1 MCAKVYI
8 RLHKLKYEVR
18 ACTDGVLTV
27 LSYIQI
33 QHACFKHVCSAQ
45 NPKLPKGQRSVAIQ
59 YTAENFLDDAKC
71 HTHRMPSMHFVT
83 TSSTQLVEGRKT
95 NK

>member
-27 LSYIQI
+27 LSYTD
-33 QHACFKHVCSAQ
+33 SARLFQ
-45 NPKLPKGQRSVAIQ
+45 TCLFGAEPKTPKRATERCHSV
-59 YTAENFLDDAKC
+59 Y
-71 HTHRMPSMHFVT
+71 
-83 TSSTQLVEGRKT
+83 GRKLFGRC
-95 NK
+95 